1 MFTRPNSGAKQ
12 RNPVFFGWWIVLSGM
27 ILSIYTS
34 GVFFYGFTALFN
46 PLRAEFGWSRA
57 ATSLAFTLQRGETG
71 IAAPIVG
78 ILADRYGPRP
88 IMVVGVVIA
97 GLGLLL
103 LSRINS
109 LPMFYSAFFIAAVG
123 FSAASPNVGYIAIAS
138 WFLKKR
144 SRAMAILAT
153 GAGISGFMVGILVW
167 LIDLTGWRSALVILG
182 VILWVIGIPLSLM
195 FRHRPEQYG
204 LHPDGIEP
212 ENAPTGQPRPPEAPF
227 SYKGIMR
234 MEAFWILGAVNSL
247 WIFAHTGVVAH
258 IIPALTLDANAS
270 LALAAVA
277 ASAIPI
283 FSIGGRLVMGTVADF
298 MDKRLIM
305 IISMVT
311 QLIGLVVLAIGFNSA
326 WGIMIAMAFYGFG
339 FGGYIPVRRALQ
351 ADIFG
356 SRDFG
361 KVIGSMEILSLA
373 GGLGGPVFAGWV
385 ADVRDSY
392 QLAFWVFSL
401 GIIVAI
407 ALMLRAKPVISYEP
421 ETITSA

>member
-1 MFTRPNSGAKQ
+1 MPTRPDSSTKQ

-27 ILSIYTS
+27 TLSIYTS

-46 PLRAEFGWSRA
+46 PIRAEFGWSRA

-71 IAAPIVG
+71 IAAPVVG

-97 GLGLLL
+97 GLGMLL

-109 LPMFYSAFFIAAVG
+109 LPTFYAAFFIAAVG

-138 WFLKKR
+138 WFRKKR
-144 SRAMAILAT
+144 SRAMALLAT

-167 LIDLTGWRSALVILG
+167 LIDLTGWRNALVILG
-182 VILWVIGIPLSLM
+182 VILWIIGIPLSLM

-212 ENAPTGQPRPPEAPF
+212 EHISSGVSKTPEAPF
-227 SYKGIMR
+227 SYSRIVR
-234 MEAFWILGAVNSL
+234 MEAFWILGTVNSL

-283 FSIGGRLVMGTVADF
+283 FSIAGRLVMGTVADF
-298 MDKRLIM
+298 IDKRLIM
-305 IISMVT
+305 IISMLT
-311 QLIGLVVLAIGFNSA
+311 QLIGLVVLAMGVGSA

-361 KVIGSMEILSLA
+361 KVIGSMEIISLA

-392 QLAFWVFSL
+392 QLAFWVFSI
-401 GIIVAI
+401 GIIAAI
-407 ALMLRAKPVISYEP
+407 TLMLRAKPVSSYEP

>member
-1 MFTRPNSGAKQ
+1 MPTRPDSSTKQ

-27 ILSIYTS
+27 TLSIYTS

-71 IAAPIVG
+71 IAAPVVG

-97 GLGLLL
+97 GLGMLL

-109 LPMFYSAFFIAAVG
+109 LPTFYAAFFIAAVG
-123 FSAASPNVGYIAIAS
+123 FSAASPNIGYIAIAS
-138 WFLKKR
+138 WFRKKR
-144 SRAMAILAT
+144 SRAMALLAT

-167 LIDLTGWRSALVILG
+167 LIDLTGWRNALVILG
-182 VILWVIGIPLSLM
+182 VILWIIGIPLSLM

-212 ENAPTGQPRPPEAPF
+212 EHISSGVSKTPEAPF
-227 SYKGIMR
+227 SYSRIVR
-234 MEAFWILGAVNSL
+234 MEAFWILGTVNSL

-283 FSIGGRLVMGTVADF
+283 FSIAGRLVMGTVADF
-298 MDKRLIM
+298 IDKRLIM
-305 IISMVT
+305 IISMLT
-311 QLIGLVVLAIGFNSA
+311 QLIGLVVLAMGVGSA

-361 KVIGSMEILSLA
+361 KVIGSMEIISLA

-392 QLAFWVFSL
+392 QLAFWVFSI
-401 GIIVAI
+401 GIIAAI
-407 ALMLRAKPVISYEP
+407 TLMLRAKPVSSYEP

>member
-1 MFTRPNSGAKQ
+1 
-12 RNPVFFGWWIVLSGM
+12 
-27 ILSIYTS
+27 
-34 GVFFYGFTALFN
+34 
-46 PLRAEFGWSRA
+46 
-57 ATSLAFTLQRGETG
+57 
-71 IAAPIVG
+71 
-78 ILADRYGPRP
+78 
-88 IMVVGVVIA
+88 MVVGVVIA
-97 GLGLLL
+97 GLGMLL

-109 LPMFYSAFFIAAVG
+109 LPTFYAAFFIAAVG

-138 WFLKKR
+138 WFRKKR
-144 SRAMAILAT
+144 SRAMALLAT

-167 LIDLTGWRSALVILG
+167 LIDLTGWRNALVILG
-182 VILWVIGIPLSLM
+182 VILWIIGIPLSLM

-212 ENAPTGQPRPPEAPF
+212 EHISSGVSKTPEAPF
-227 SYKGIMR
+227 SYSRIVR
-234 MEAFWILGAVNSL
+234 MEAFWILGTVNSL

-283 FSIGGRLVMGTVADF
+283 FSIAGRLVMGTVADF
-298 MDKRLIM
+298 IDKRLIM
-305 IISMVT
+305 IISMLT
-311 QLIGLVVLAIGFNSA
+311 QLIGLVVLAMGVGSA

-361 KVIGSMEILSLA
+361 KVIGSMEIISLA

-392 QLAFWVFSL
+392 QLAFWVFSI
-401 GIIVAI
+401 GIIAAI
-407 ALMLRAKPVISYEP
+407 TLMLRAKPVSSYEP